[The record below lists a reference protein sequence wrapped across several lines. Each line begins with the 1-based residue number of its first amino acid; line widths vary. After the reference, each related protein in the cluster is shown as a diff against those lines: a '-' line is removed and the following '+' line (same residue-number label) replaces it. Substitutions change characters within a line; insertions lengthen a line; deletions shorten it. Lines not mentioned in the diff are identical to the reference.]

1 MLYGK
6 ETPRI
11 YTPPLREL
19 TPETSYGFS
28 VIDFASDVLGIEL
41 FPWQRWFCIHALEA
55 DEDGGFRFRRVVLL
69 VGRQN
74 GKSTVAQVIVLWA
87 LFVLGVAL
95 VLGTAQDLDTSEE
108 TWEGAVNLVEESEE
122 LSPYLD

>member
-41 FPWQRWFCIHALEA
+41 FPYFSPDLAGTLRE
-55 DEDGGFRFRRVVLL
+55 
-69 VGRQN
+69 
-74 GKSTVAQVIVLWA
+74 
-87 LFVLGVAL
+87 LGVSQGAPH
-95 VLGTAQDLDTSEE
+95 LG
-108 TWEGAVNLVEESEE
+108 
-122 LSPYLD
+122 